1 MVIIGLFWSLL
12 VGQKRP
18 FLLFCRFISI
28 YYLCTIQT
36 DMPDNIIREDRQA
49 KGGKVAV
56 VERPSRNTNNMAN
69 IEQLQNSGS
78 QTLLL
83 VSVADLAEFGR
94 ALIEQAQESTKQH
107 DATNDVKLTT
117 SQVVKVY
124 GVSRPTLWRWQKSG
138 FLCPCGKIG
147 SRQIYSSLDVEKAL
161 GYAAK

>member
-1 MVIIGLFWSLL
+1 
-12 VGQKRP
+12 
-18 FLLFCRFISI
+18 
-28 YYLCTIQT
+28 
-36 DMPDNIIREDRQA
+36 
-49 KGGKVAV
+49 
-56 VERPSRNTNNMAN
+56 MAN
-69 IEQLQNSGS
+69 IEQLLQNSGS

-83 VSVADLAEFGR
+83 VSVADLAEFGH

-107 DATNDVKLTT
+107 DAPNDVKLTT